1 MNYDMEPF
9 LSTSLL
15 GKWIMSY
22 VEWTKEKTQYGMKEE
37 VDKAREMVKQVTTE
51 NDKDK
56 ASIVHRFLDRRRPW
70 PKHNVLSAPHWK
82 QLSDTTMFLCS

>member
-22 VEWTKEKTQYGMKEE
+22 VERTKEKTQYGMKEE
-37 VDKAREMVKQVTTE
+37 VDKAKRNGKTGYYWDILLMFIL
-51 NDKDK
+51 DLK
-56 ASIVHRFLDRRRPW
+56 AILH
-70 PKHNVLSAPHWK
+70 
-82 QLSDTTMFLCS
+82 

>member
-22 VEWTKEKTQYGMKEE
+22 VERTKEKTQYDMKEE
-37 VDKAREMVKQVTTE
+37 VDKAKEMVKKQVTTE
-51 NDKDK
+51 NDK
-56 ASIVHRFLDRRRPW
+56 IRP
-70 PKHNVLSAPHWK
+70 VSFIAY
-82 QLSDTTMFLCS
+82 

>member
-22 VEWTKEKTQYGMKEE
+22 VERTKEKTQYGMKEE
-37 VDKAREMVKQVTTE
+37 VDKAKEMVKQVTTE
-51 NDKDK
+51 IYY
-56 ASIVHRFLDRRRPW
+56 SCLY
-70 PKHNVLSAPHWK
+70 
-82 QLSDTTMFLCS
+82 